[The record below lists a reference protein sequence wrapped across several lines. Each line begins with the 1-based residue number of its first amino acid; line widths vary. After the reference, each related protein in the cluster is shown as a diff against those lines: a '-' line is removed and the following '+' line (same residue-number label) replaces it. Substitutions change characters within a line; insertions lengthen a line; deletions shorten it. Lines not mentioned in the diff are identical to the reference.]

1 MTGTGG
7 TGTCRAE
14 LIGKARHAL
23 VSQPAPMLAA
33 IERDGTADGDGAD
46 EPAVAEGVEF
56 GAGIPVAHDEDAPST
71 TARIAALRMA
81 TARTLPETCIV
92 PPR

>member
-14 LIGKARHAL
+14 LIGEACHGL
-23 VSQPAPMLAA
+23 VSQPARMLAA
-33 IERDGTADGDGAD
+33 IERDGTADGDGTGERAM
-46 EPAVAEGVEF
+46 PGGVEF
-56 GAGIPVAHDEDAPST
+56 AAGIAVAHEEEAPST

-81 TARTLPETCIV
+81 TARTLSETCIV